1 MIFAFVTADS
11 TIRRGSDGGETACIF
26 ISIGPRADQSL
37 VCKCNGWQETRG
49 QQPGKTAGFVNRSVE
64 TSLSPL
70 FHRAFKS
77 SRIERR
83 RVEALASWRI
93 ILYAFETKSLSPFIP
108 ILHRWE
114 GGIHPGRALS
124 YKFLGVISQPAA
136 IPHCRLPL
144 FKL

>member
-93 ILYAFETKSLSPFIP
+93 ILYAFETKLYPPLSRFFTA
-108 ILHRWE
+108 
-114 GGIHPGRALS
+114 GREESIQGALS

>member
-1 MIFAFVTADS
+1 MTADS

-49 QQPGKTAGFVNRSVE
+49 QQPGKTAGFVNRSVPFA
-64 TSLSPL
+64 TFPPRFQIVTNRTTTRRSARFVADNSL
-70 FHRAFKS
+70 
-77 SRIERR
+77 
-83 RVEALASWRI
+83 RVRNGI
-93 ILYAFETKSLSPFIP
+93 TPPLSPFIP